1 LLYSQ
6 LIPSILAIEAIF
18 PAPNA
23 CAGRARSRKMAIVST
38 VVEVLKDG
46 ILLVRR
52 CGEAAKVKEGKLFLK
67 SNVSG
72 VKWSVSNIAMPRVQG
87 A

>member
-1 LLYSQ
+1 
-6 LIPSILAIEAIF
+6 
-18 PAPNA
+18 
-23 CAGRARSRKMAIVST
+23 MAVINS

-52 CGEAAKVKEGKLFLK
+52 CGEAANVEEGKLFLK
-67 SNVSG
+67 RNVSG

>member
-1 LLYSQ
+1 VHDRELLYVQ
-6 LIPSILAIEAIF
+6 LRPSILDTEAIF

-23 CAGRARSRKMAIVST
+23 CVGRARRRKMAIVST

-52 CGEAAKVKEGKLFLK
+52 CGEAPNDEGGEAVFEKG
-67 SNVSG
+67 S
-72 VKWSVSNIAMPRVQG
+72 
-87 A
+87 

>member
-1 LLYSQ
+1 
-6 LIPSILAIEAIF
+6 
-18 PAPNA
+18 
-23 CAGRARSRKMAIVST
+23 MAIVSS

-46 ILLVRR
+46 ILLARG
-52 CGEAAKVKEGKLFLK
+52 CGEAAKVEEGKLFLK

>member
-1 LLYSQ
+1 
-6 LIPSILAIEAIF
+6 
-18 PAPNA
+18 
-23 CAGRARSRKMAIVST
+23 
-38 VVEVLKDG
+38 VLKDG

-52 CGEAAKVKEGKLFLK
+52 CGEAAAKVEEGKLFLK

-72 VKWSVSNIAMPRVQG
+72 VKWSVSNIAMPRVQE